1 MDNKLFLQE
10 LIKQGLL
17 TDRAAEKLAAE
28 VVLVKRNI
36 DDLIYERRLVDE
48 EKLLNIKSKIL
59 GVPYKK

>member
-36 DDLIYERRLVDE
+36 DDLIYERRLIDE
-48 EKLLNIKSKIL
+48 EKLLSVKSKIL